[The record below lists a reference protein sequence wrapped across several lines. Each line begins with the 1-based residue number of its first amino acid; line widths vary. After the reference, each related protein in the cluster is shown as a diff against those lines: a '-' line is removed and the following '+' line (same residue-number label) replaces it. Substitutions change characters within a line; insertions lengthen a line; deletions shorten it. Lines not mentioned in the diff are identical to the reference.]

1 MGQKDIVEKTLEDYN
16 DVFSDIVNGLVFHGK
31 RTVKS
36 SQLRSLKVRSQYK
49 ADKGNLHE
57 EERDNA
63 KYWTEGKVKIAI
75 LGLENQ
81 TDTDKDMP
89 FRVIGYDGAAY
100 RSQLL
105 DKKSKGRCPVL
116 SIVLYFG
123 EPHWSGPRSIKE
135 MVSIPAGLEE
145 YVNDYKIHVFEI
157 AYLTEDQVKLFRSDF
172 RIVADYFVQKRKNKS
187 YIPSRKTI
195 KHVDAVLK
203 FMSVMTGDERFL
215 EAQKVKTTGG
225 GPNMCEILDQ
235 VENRGIQKGIDIMR
249 AEKDAAVAEKDAVI
263 AEKDAALTEKDAAL
277 AKKDEELAR
286 KEAELAQARELLS
299 RYNIVFAP

>member
-1 MGQKDIVEKTLEDYN
+1 MGQKDIVEKNLEDYN
-16 DVFSDIVNGLVFHGK
+16 DVFSDIVNGLVFDGK

-81 TDTDKDMP
+81 TDTDNDMP

-187 YIPSRKTI
+187 YIPSRRTI

-263 AEKDAALTEKDAAL
+263 AEKDAAL

>member
-1 MGQKDIVEKTLEDYN
+1 MGQKDIVEKNLEDYN
-16 DVFSDIVNGLVFHGK
+16 DVFSDIVNGLVFDGK
-31 RTVKS
+31 RMVKS

-49 ADKGNLHE
+49 ADKGILHE

-63 KYWTEGKVKIAI
+63 KYWTEGRVKIAI

-81 TDTDKDMP
+81 TDTDNDMP

-157 AYLTEDQVKLFRSDF
+157 AYLTADQVKLFRSDF

-187 YIPSRKTI
+187 YIPSRRTI

-263 AEKDAALTEKDAAL
+263 AEKDAAL

-299 RYNIVFAP
+299 TYNIVFAP

>member
-1 MGQKDIVEKTLEDYN
+1 MGQKDIVEKNLEDYN
-16 DVFSDIVNGLVFHGK
+16 DVFSDIVNGLVFDGK

-36 SQLRSLKVRSQYK
+36 RELRSFKVRSQYK
-49 ADKGNLHE
+49 ADKGSLHE

-63 KYWTEGKVKIAI
+63 KYWSAGNVKIAI

-81 TDTDKDMP
+81 TDTDNDMP

-187 YIPSRKTI
+187 YIPSRRTI

-263 AEKDAALTEKDAAL
+263 AEKDAAL

>member
-1 MGQKDIVEKTLEDYN
+1 MGQKDIVEKNLEDYN
-16 DVFSDIVNGLVFHGK
+16 DVFSDIVNGLVFDGK

-49 ADKGNLHE
+49 ADKGILHE

-63 KYWTEGKVKIAI
+63 KYWTEGRVKIAI

-81 TDTDKDMP
+81 TDTDNDMP

-172 RIVADYFVQKRKNKS
+172 RIVADYFVQKRKNKDECEED
-187 YIPSRKTI
+187 ISR
-195 KHVDAVLK
+195 
-203 FMSVMTGDERFL
+203 
-215 EAQKVKTTGG
+215 
-225 GPNMCEILDQ
+225 
-235 VENRGIQKGIDIMR
+235 
-249 AEKDAAVAEKDAVI
+249 
-263 AEKDAALTEKDAAL
+263 
-277 AKKDEELAR
+277 
-286 KEAELAQARELLS
+286 
-299 RYNIVFAP
+299 

>member
-1 MGQKDIVEKTLEDYN
+1 MGQKDIVEKCLEDYN
-16 DVFSDIVNGLVFHGK
+16 DVFSDIVNGLVFDGK

-36 SQLRSLKVRSQYK
+36 GQLRSLKVRSQYK
-49 ADKGNLHE
+49 ADKGSLHE

-81 TDTDKDMP
+81 TDTDNDMP

-105 DKKSKGRCPVL
+105 DKKSKDRCPVL

-123 EPHWSGPRSIKE
+123 ESRWSGPRSIKE

-145 YVNDYKIHVFEI
+145 YVNDYKLHIFEI
-157 AYLTEDQVKLFRSDF
+157 AHLTEDQVKLFRSDF
-172 RIVADYFVQKRKNKS
+172 RIVADYFVQKRKNKK
-187 YIPSRKTI
+187 YVPSRRTI

-215 EAQKVKTTGG
+215 EAQKGKTTGG
-225 GPNMCEILDQ
+225 GTNMCEILDQ
-235 VENRGIQKGIDIMR
+235 VENRGIQKGIKLMQGENDTLR
-249 AEKDAAVAEKDAVI
+249 AEKDALRAEKDALRAEKDAVI
-263 AEKDAALTEKDAAL
+263 AEKDA
-277 AKKDEELAR
+277 ELAR
-286 KEAELAQARELLS
+286 KEAELVQAMELLKKH
-299 RYNIVFAP
+299 NIAFA

>member
-1 MGQKDIVEKTLEDYN
+1 MGQKDIVEKNLEDYN
-16 DVFSDIVNGLVFHGK
+16 DVFSDIVNGLVFDGK

-81 TDTDKDMP
+81 TDTDNDMP

-123 EPHWSGPRSIKE
+123 EPHWSGPGSIKE

-187 YIPSRKTI
+187 YIPSRRTI
-195 KHVDAVLK
+195 KHVDSVLK

-263 AEKDAALTEKDAAL
+263 AEKDAAL